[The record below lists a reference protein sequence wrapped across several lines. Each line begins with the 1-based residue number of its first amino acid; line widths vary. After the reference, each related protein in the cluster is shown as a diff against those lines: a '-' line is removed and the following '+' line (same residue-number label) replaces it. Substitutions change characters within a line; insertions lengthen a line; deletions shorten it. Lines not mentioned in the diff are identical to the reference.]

1 MSVAPAPVR
10 AAVPPYPLFVRSAA
24 HSMVLAAVEAALGTL
39 DDRAPESAPTRDAWA
54 LLGRVLAARVLRA
67 VSSSSERPRLRSLLA
82 LRPQDEALAESLDA
96 AWESATLTQAL
107 KDELELIHEAH
118 VDYLR
123 TLKLAA
129 AGTSGRGRQILARFP
144 DFMRTDGRGKAL
156 GAVAHALGR
165 DLDEADRLLGEIR
178 DAHALS
184 AADEDRDVLK
194 LAAALGLQRA
204 DFLILA
210 KLKEK
215 GFFATDDAPGADAFD
230 RAATAYR
237 HYLLDLRQ
245 AVGRMARISL
255 KGSGTIAALLEAAMV
270 LVNGDPRDPVE
281 ALRLGAGQA
290 EREDPEQHP
299 GYPENL
305 LVHPDRNLPRGG
317 FIHGLPITFSVI
329 EEAGGDLDRVIR
341 DGFVYLIENPII
353 DNASEDKAR
362 RGRDRF
368 RVKRGGFFAGP
379 VAARITGA
387 ANRTVHPRIVNVR
400 THRGF
405 GFNGTVPDG
414 VELVFATDGTAF
426 LDGADVTDRC
436 YVYKGALFE
445 ESAFDDADKP
455 DVFPVSVP
463 DRALERDYPRPAAAP
478 VTPLPTLRLLLGET
492 DWQFDVEEGAF
503 DASAFDACVFAL
515 PADPVA
521 REALPPSAKVQ
532 LLWRE
537 HDPFAVRVLIP
548 SGLQTLETLLLDGA
562 SLRTL
567 VRAGLERFR
576 AAGIRVEVDWFD
588 DTWILDESVIR
599 DHAAEAGLGVNFD
612 GTIPAELPSA

>member
-1 MSVAPAPVR
+1 MSVALVPVR
-10 AAVPPYPLFVRSAA
+10 AAVPPYPLFVRSVAQP
-24 HSMVLAAVEAALGTL
+24 MVLAAVEEALGTL
-39 DDRAPESAPTRDAWA
+39 DGRAPESPPTPAALA

-67 VSSSSERPRLRSLLA
+67 VSTSSERPRLRSLLA
-82 LRPQDEALAESLDA
+82 LRPEDEALAESLDA
-96 AWESATLTQAL
+96 AWEDATLSQAL

-144 DFMRTDGRGKAL
+144 DFMRADGRGKAL
-156 GAVAHALGR
+156 GAIAHALGH
-165 DLDEADRLLGEIR
+165 DLDEADRFLGEIR
-178 DAHALS
+178 DAHALT
-184 AADEDRDVLK
+184 AAKEDRDVLK

-215 GFFATDDAPGADAFD
+215 GFFATDDAPGADDFD
-230 RAATAYR
+230 CASRAYR
-237 HYLLDLRQ
+237 QYLLDLRQ
-245 AVGRMARISL
+245 AVGRMARICL
-255 KGSGTIAALLEAAMV
+255 RGSGTIAALLEAAMV
-270 LVNGDPRDPVE
+270 LVNGDPRDPIE
-281 ALRLGAGQA
+281 GDA

-299 GYPENL
+299 SYPENL
-305 LVHPDRNLPRGG
+305 LVHPDRNLARGG
-317 FIHGLPITFSVI
+317 FIHGLPITFSII
-329 EEAGGDLDRVIR
+329 EETDADLDRVIR
-341 DGFVYLIENPII
+341 NGYVYLVENPII
-353 DNASEDKAR
+353 DKASGDKER

-368 RVKRGGFFAGP
+368 RVKRGGFFSGP
-379 VAARITGA
+379 VAARIRGSS
-387 ANRTVHPRIVNVR
+387 NRTVHPRIVNLR

-414 VELVFATDGTAF
+414 QQLVFATDGSAF

-436 YVYKGALFE
+436 YVYKGALFGQ
-445 ESAFDDADKP
+445 SPFDDADKP

-463 DRALERDYPRPAAAP
+463 ERALERNFPRPALVP
-478 VTPLPTLRLLLGET
+478 VTPLPSLRLLLGET

-503 DASAFDACVFAL
+503 DASAFDGCVFAL
-515 PADPVA
+515 PADPSA
-521 REALPPSAKVQ
+521 REALPTSAKVE

-612 GTIPAELPSA
+612 STIPADLPTA